1 MDAFAAPETI
11 TFAIYLVAVI
21 GIGAW
26 VYSRTRTLED
36 FVLGGRRLNAPTAAL
51 SAQASDMS
59 GWLLLGLPGAVY
71 AAGVGATWIAIG
83 LAAGTYLNWKF
94 VAPRLRTY
102 TQQANNALSLSAYF
116 EERFEDRTGALRLVS
131 AAVMLL
137 FFAVYVSS
145 SLVGG
150 SLLFEEVFNASGDVA
165 VTVAALVI
173 VVYAF
178 LGGFLAVSL
187 TDALQG
193 MLMWVALLVV
203 PVAGILALGGWAAFT
218 GGVESESPSL
228 LSLGQDVSWA
238 DGQWTAEG
246 GLATMAVVSSLAWGL
261 GYFGQPHILARFMG
275 IRSAAHVPLARRIG
289 VTWVVTTLAGAVLV
303 GLAGIALLPDLA
315 NNETVFLALVQQQLN
330 PWLAGILLAAV
341 LAAIMSTADSQLVVA
356 STAIT
361 EDFYHARINKEASQ
375 PRLVWVGR
383 ASVVGGAVVAYALAL
398 QGGAVLDIVA
408 HAWAGFGAAF
418 GPVVVL
424 SLYWSRM
431 SAAGAMGGMVAGA
444 ATVTVWEAF
453 GTFGTDVYSMV
464 PGVAAAAL
472 TAVGL
477 SLLGTPPAR
486 AWTGAMDE
494 AETAEA

>member
-1 MDAFAAPETI
+1 MDAFSAPETI
-11 TFAIYLVAVI
+11 TFAVYLIVVI
-21 GIGAW
+21 GIGVW
-26 VYSRTRTLED
+26 VYNRTRTLED
-36 FVLGGRRLNAPTAAL
+36 FVLGGRSLNAPTAAL

-71 AAGVGATWIAIG
+71 AAGVGASWIAVG
-83 LAAGTYLNWKF
+83 LAVGTYLNWKF

-102 TQQANNALSLSAYF
+102 TQQANNSLSLSAYF

-131 AAVMLL
+131 AAVMLI

-150 SLLFEEVFNASGDVA
+150 SLLFEEVFDASGDVA
-165 VTVAALVI
+165 ITVAALVI

-187 TDALQG
+187 TDAVQG
-193 MLMWVALLVV
+193 MLMWLALLIV
-203 PVAGILALGGWAAFT
+203 PVVGILALGGWAAFT
-218 GGVESESPSL
+218 GGVESQSASL

-246 GLATMAVVSSLAWGL
+246 GLATMTVVSSLAWGL

-289 VTWVVTTLAGAVLV
+289 VFWVVTTLVGAVLV
-303 GLAGIALLPDLA
+303 GLAGIALVPDLA

-330 PWLAGILLAAV
+330 PWVAGILLAAV

-361 EDFYHARINKEASQ
+361 EDFYHAQISKDAPES
-375 PRLVWVGR
+375 RLVWVGR
-383 ASVVGGAVVAYALAL
+383 LSVVGVALVAYALAL

-424 SLYWSRM
+424 SLYWPRM
-431 SAAGAMGGMVAGA
+431 SAAGAMGGMLAGA
-444 ATVTVWEAF
+444 GTVIVWEAF
-453 GTFGTDVYSMV
+453 ATFGTDVYSMV
-464 PGVAAAAL
+464 PGVAAAAI
-472 TAVGL
+472 TAVAL
-477 SLLGTPPAR
+477 SLLGTPPAKS
-486 AWTGAMDE
+486 WEGAMDE
-494 AETAEA
+494 PEVAEL